1 MRFSTRTVG
10 DRMNNALKRVT
21 IESNNDDPLFREHE
35 VSLYTQEKQKEIE
48 HFEPYGLTSRVKK
61 PTGTGNNK
69 KKAEAVMAFTG
80 GNRSHG
86 ALLVV
91 GDRRYR
97 IKGLAEGE
105 VALFDDQGH
114 QVHITRDGI
123 VVSAPSGKK
132 IVSQIMKGEKAPTPT
147 TGQGE
152 AKSLGQGKQA
162 GQEALASLTL
172 TKDSWLVN
180 HPTKIQFTVGQSTLL
195 IEAGE
200 ITITTPKVNASV
212 TDRFQTY
219 GPGRTML
226 GLDTKDDDGIPK
238 VSTVGGPAKK
248 TYAKV

>member
-61 PTGTGNNK
+61 PTGQKPNQ

-123 VVSAPSGKK
+123 VVSAPKGKK
-132 IVSQIMKGEKAPTPT
+132 IVTQIMSGDQAPKPT

-172 TKDSWLVN
+172 DKDSWTVN
-180 HPTKIQFTVGQSTLL
+180 HPTQIKFTVGNSTLTMT
-195 IEAGE
+195 ANAVE
-200 ITITTPKVNASV
+200 IDSPTVTSKATT
-212 TDRFQTY
+212 RFETV
-219 GPGRTML
+219 GPTFL
-226 GLDTKDDDGIPK
+226 GLDAKGDAGPIVATI
-238 VSTVGGPAKK
+238 GGPAEK

>member
-10 DRMNNALKRVT
+10 DRVNNAVKRVT

-35 VSLYTQEKQKEIE
+35 ISLYTQEKQKEIE

-61 PTGTGNNK
+61 PTGDGNNK
-69 KKAEAVMAFTG
+69 KKAEALMLFTG

-97 IKGLAEGE
+97 IKGLQEGE

-132 IVSQIMKGEKAPTPT
+132 IVSQIMKGETAPTPT
-147 TGQGE
+147 TGQGD
-152 AKSLGQGKQA
+152 AKKLGQGAQA
-162 GQEALASLTL
+162 GQDSLASLTL
-172 TKDSWLVN
+172 TKDSWVVN
-180 HPTKIQFTVGQSTLL
+180 HPTKIQFTVGSSTVAILPDKITVTAKL
-195 IEAGE
+195 IETVGK
-200 ITITTPKVNASV
+200 TN
-212 TDRFQTY
+212 
-219 GPGRTML
+219 L
-226 GLDTKDDDGIPK
+226 GLDATGDPVLAVKLIND
-238 VSTVGGPAKK
+238 GPAKN
-248 TYAKV
+248 TFAKPP

>member
-61 PTGTGNNK
+61 PTGQKPNQ
-69 KKAEAVMAFTG
+69 KKAEAVMVFTG

-123 VVSAPSGKK
+123 VVSAPKGKK
-132 IVSQIMKGEKAPTPT
+132 IVTQIMSDDQAPKPT

-152 AKSLGQGKQA
+152 AKTLGQGKQA
-162 GQEALASLTL
+162 GQQALASLTL
-172 TKDSWLVN
+172 DKDSWTVN
-180 HPTKIQFTVGQSTLL
+180 HPTQIQFTVGQSTLTMTANTIAL
-195 IEAGE
+195 TAP
-200 ITITTPKVNASV
+200 TITSKVTA
-212 TDRFQTY
+212 RFETLGKTY
-219 GPGRTML
+219 L
-226 GLDTKDDDGIPK
+226 GLDNKNEPGPI
-238 VSTVGGPAKK
+238 VSTVGGPAKQ
-248 TYAKV
+248 TFAKVGS

>member
-61 PTGTGNNK
+61 PTGQKPNQ
-69 KKAEAVMAFTG
+69 KKAEAVMVFTG

-132 IVSQIMKGEKAPTPT
+132 IVSQIMKGENAPKPT

-152 AKSLGQGKQA
+152 AKNLGQGKQA

-172 TKDSWLVN
+172 TKDSWVVK
-180 HPTKIQFTVGQSTLL
+180 HPTQIEIGVGGNKVFIDKDKIICQFGDDANKSMRVDADHTHIKHGD
-195 IEAGE
+195 
-200 ITITTPKVNASV
+200 NAIFV
-212 TDRFQTY
+212 D
-219 GPGRTML
+219 
-226 GLDTKDDDGIPK
+226 KDGCW
-238 VSTVGGPAKK
+238 STVPIETKLDPQ
-248 TYAKV
+248 

>member
-10 DRMNNALKRVT
+10 DRMNNAVKRVT

-61 PTGTGNNK
+61 PTGQKPNQ
-69 KKAEAVMAFTG
+69 KKAEAVMVFTG

-97 IKGLAEGE
+97 IKGLTEGE

-132 IVSQIMKGEKAPTPT
+132 IVSQIMKDDKAPKPT

-152 AKSLGQGKQA
+152 AKNLGQGKQA
-162 GQEALASLTL
+162 GKEALASLAL
-172 TKDSWLVN
+172 DKDSWTVN
-180 HPTKIQFTVGQSTLL
+180 HPTQIKFTVGSSTLTMTANA
-195 IEAGE
+195 IE
-200 ITITTPKVNASV
+200 ISSPTISQIATTRAE
-212 TDRFQTY
+212 TI
-219 GPGRTML
+219 GPTFL
-226 GLDTKDDDGIPK
+226 GLSGKSGGGPL
-238 VSTVGGPAKK
+238 VVTVAGPAKK
-248 TYAKV
+248 TFAEI